1 MGIGRKLTDILI
13 EKGMNTNELAQRI
26 GVTPSTIYS
35 IIQRDSNRIDI
46 DLIIKISRALG
57 ITADDLLVEEL
68 KPLHPNHK
76 MHLELLENNHIYGRL
91 LDAAAGCTDEQINAA
106 INLLNAFTNP
116 DSYIY
121 NSSTPHN

>member
-1 MGIGRKLTDILI
+1 MHYEQNKDRINAQKRAAYAERKADENDT
-13 EKGMNTNELAQRI
+13 
-26 GVTPSTIYS
+26 
-35 IIQRDSNRIDI
+35 NRIDI

-57 ITADDLLVEEL
+57 VTADDLLAEEL

-91 LDAAAGCTDEQINAA
+91 LDAAAGCTDDQIVAA
-106 INLLNAFTNP
+106 INLLNAFKNP

-121 NSSTPHN
+121 SSSTPHN